1 VRQRFTV
8 QLIFLFALMSLHAR
22 ADEWKKQFAI
32 SGKPSLRIETNDAD
46 IRITA
51 WDGKDISAQVVT
63 TGYKLSDSDVRV
75 TDHQSGDQVEIEVH
89 RPNGVHVSMGWHER
103 SVRIEVRVPRDADLN
118 LHSGDG
124 NIRVEDVRG
133 ELRIES
139 GDGDLE
145 VRSADGKLNAETHD
159 GNIRAGGRFD
169 ALDLHTGDGNIDA
182 EAEKG
187 SNLSSSWV
195 LRSGDGNV
203 VLRIGEGLAAD
214 LDAST
219 GDGHVTVDFP
229 VTVSGSLRENDV
241 RGKINGGGPSLQ
253 LRTGDGDI
261 ELKRM

>member
-1 VRQRFTV
+1 VRQRTIVLLTTV
-8 QLIFLFALMSLHAR
+8 FVLMSLHAR
-22 ADEWKKQFAI
+22 ADEWKKQFTI
-32 SGKPSLRIETNDAD
+32 SGKPTLRVETNDAD
-46 IRITA
+46 IRITS
-51 WDGKDISAQVVT
+51 WDGKDIAAQVIT
-63 TGYKLSDSDVRV
+63 AGYKLSDNDVRV
-75 TDHQSGDQVEIEVH
+75 TDHQTGNQVEIEVH
-89 RPNGVHVSMGWHER
+89 RPNGIHVSMGWHER
-103 SVRIEVRVPRDADLN
+103 SVRIEVKVPREADLN

-124 NIRVEDVRG
+124 NIHVEEVSG

-139 GDGDLE
+139 GDGDVE
-145 VRSADGKLNAETHD
+145 VRSVDGKLNAETHD
-159 GNIRAGGRFD
+159 GNIRTGGRFD

-182 EAEKG
+182 EVEKG
-187 SNLSSSWV
+187 SNLTSGWV

-229 VTVSGSLRENDV
+229 VTVSGSLRENNV
-241 RGKINGGGPSLQ
+241 RGKVNGGGPSLT